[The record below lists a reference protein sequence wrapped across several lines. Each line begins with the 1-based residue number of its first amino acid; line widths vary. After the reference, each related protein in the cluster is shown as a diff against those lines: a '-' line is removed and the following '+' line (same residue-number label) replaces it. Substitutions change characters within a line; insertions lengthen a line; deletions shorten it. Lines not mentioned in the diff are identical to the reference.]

1 MDHSNV
7 FVMMAV
13 ICGLVCMIAL
23 IMRTGKSAKKGQSEA
38 ENIAEEYT
46 IEKEYAKMEISPE
59 IFAIITS
66 VLSEEAGTTPY
77 GLNIVRIRK
86 LSSISEKEH
95 KYD

>member
-1 MDHSNV
+1 MEYGTV

-13 ICGLVCMIAL
+13 ICGLVCIIAL
-23 IMRTGKSAKKGQSEA
+23 TIRKRRYAKKGRVTA
-38 ENIAEEYT
+38 ENIAEEYAM
-46 IEKEYAKMEISPE
+46 EKGCAKSEISPE

-77 GLNIVRIRK
+77 GLNIVQIRK